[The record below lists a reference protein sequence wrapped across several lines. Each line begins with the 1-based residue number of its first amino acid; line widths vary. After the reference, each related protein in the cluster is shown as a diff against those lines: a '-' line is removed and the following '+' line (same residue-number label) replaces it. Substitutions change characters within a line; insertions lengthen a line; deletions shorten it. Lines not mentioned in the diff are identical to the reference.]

1 MNCIFLYFMSLQSIK
16 YLIISIVIIGSH
28 SLSYADSKKIERIA
42 IVDMQKVEKD
52 SVAVKALLVD
62 LEKKEKYY
70 QDLIKKMEN
79 DINNKR
85 EEIESKRSIWSS
97 QKIED
102 ERKKVENMIND
113 YQSKVANFANNM
125 DSIKNSA
132 LNEINAV
139 MKDVIGDI
147 GKDQNFDIVIPSN
160 ILMYYGDNVSDI
172 TDSVVSKLNKKIKKV
187 DISDKK

>member
-1 MNCIFLYFMSLQSIK
+1 MLCTFIYFMSLQNIK
-16 YLIISIVIIGSH
+16 YLFLSILTIGFC
-28 SLSYADSKKIERIA
+28 SLSYAEGKKIEHIA
-42 IVDMQKVEKD
+42 IVDMQRVEKD

-79 DINNKR
+79 EISNKR
-85 EEIESKRSIWSS
+85 EEIESKRNIWSS

-102 ERKKVENMIND
+102 ERKKAENMIND
-113 YQSKVANFANNM
+113 YQSKVTNFANNM

-132 LNEINAV
+132 LNEINAI

-147 GKDQNFDIVIPSN
+147 GKDQNFDIVMPSN

>member
-1 MNCIFLYFMSLQSIK
+1 MSFQSIK
-16 YLIISIVIIGSH
+16 YL
-28 SLSYADSKKIERIA
+28 SLSILILGFCSLSHAEGKKVERIA

-52 SVAVKALLVD
+52 SIAVKALLVD

-79 DINNKR
+79 DISNKR
-85 EEIESKRSIWSS
+85 DEIESKRNIWSS

-102 ERKKVENMIND
+102 ERKKAENMIND
-113 YQSKVANFANNM
+113 YQSKVTNFANNM

-147 GKDQNFDIVIPSN
+147 GKDQNFDIVMPSN
-160 ILMYYGDNVSDI
+160 VLMYYGDNVSDV
-172 TDSVVSKLNKKIKKV
+172 TDAVVSKLNKKIKKV